1 MLFLKTCL
9 THRFSKFVL
18 VVCNNSYTVDPPLMA
33 ASPQRP
39 FFLANS
45 PYTDSCFN
53 LSATVTSL
61 QWPLSSV
68 PKVAIV
74 EQTTSSLSF
83 FYSPS
88 SKMRDTQMAARV
100 TDGARWERQEKRF
113 FFPSRAAALVSRVSR
128 LRFSHAR
135 ALLSLNLKKKRDCSQ
150 CILEGSTVMRTRHI
164 CLT

>member
-18 VVCNNSYTVDPPLMA
+18 VVCNNSHTVDPPLMA

-68 PKVAIV
+68 PKVAFV

-100 TDGARWERQEKRF
+100 TDGARWQRQEKRF
-113 FFPSRAAALVSRVSR
+113 FFLLGLPPSFRASHGFASALTKSEEKNRLLAAYFRGFNCNAHKTYLFDMK
-128 LRFSHAR
+128 L
-135 ALLSLNLKKKRDCSQ
+135 
-150 CILEGSTVMRTRHI
+150 
-164 CLT
+164 